1 MSGYGP
7 SRSELVRRGETMNG
21 LRDRQH
27 TLNMRLL
34 LAIQNHD
41 AALQTELELRLEELL
56 SQIRSLGSD
65 LRRDQAKLMETPGQ
79 ARDRDVPPAG
89 DAPEQLPLG

>member
-7 SRSELVRRGETMNG
+7 SRSELIRREETMNG

-27 TLNMRLL
+27 MLNMRLL

-56 SQIRSLGSD
+56 SQIRSLGPD
-65 LRRDQAKLMETPGQ
+65 LRRDQAKLPEPPGRTQ
-79 ARDRDVPPAG
+79 GRDVPPAG
-89 DAPEQLPLG
+89 GAPEQLPLG